1 MKNKID
7 STNKDECGVTSLGCR
22 GVVFTDNEGN
32 PQAACKSGAGECF
45 PAHIHEVDSSHF
57 HDQELINATK
67 KIKKIL
73 ADIPADSS
81 GRKLSFIGTSQGV
94 SLIWVYH
101 GVAISPDAEV
111 ITKQE
116 NGEAAFAK
124 ALKIKDYKN

>member
-7 STNKDECGVTSLGCR
+7 STDSGECDAKLLGCH
-22 GVVFTDNEGN
+22 GLVFTDNEGN
-32 PQAACKSGAGECF
+32 PQTGCKNGPGECF

-57 HDQELINATK
+57 HDRQLINATK

-81 GRKLSFIGTSQGV
+81 GRKLTFFGTSQGLL
-94 SLIWVYH
+94 LIWVYH
-101 GVAISPDAEV
+101 GVAIPPDAKV

-124 ALKIKDYKN
+124 ALKIKDYKK

>member
-7 STNKDECGVTSLGCR
+7 STNKGECEATPLGCH
-22 GVVFTDNEGN
+22 GGVFTDNEGN
-32 PQAACKSGAGECF
+32 PLPICRNGPGECF

-57 HDQELINATK
+57 HDQQLINATK

-81 GRKLSFIGTSQGV
+81 GRKLTFFGTSQGLL
-94 SLIWVYH
+94 LIWVNH
-101 GVAISPDAEV
+101 GLAIPPDATV

-124 ALKIKDYKN
+124 ALKIKDYKE